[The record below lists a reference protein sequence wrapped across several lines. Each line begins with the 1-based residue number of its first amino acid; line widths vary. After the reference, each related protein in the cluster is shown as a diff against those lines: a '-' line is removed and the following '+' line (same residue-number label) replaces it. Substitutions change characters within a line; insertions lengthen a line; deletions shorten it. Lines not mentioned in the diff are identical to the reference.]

1 MNLFELLIDL
11 KTAHLKTVGIQVRDC
26 QNASITFTA
35 LIVRARLMGTIGKLT
50 MYSKSL
56 SAISGLLLVA
66 IIAGCKS
73 YSVSLNNNM
82 VYTPPS
88 LFKDFAIADAH
99 LRACVEQT
107 IIDKHITKAED
118 LKQLNCSHAGVASLT
133 GLEKFYSIEQ
143 LNLSENTLQSFAQL
157 SNFSQLKV
165 LILRKNNLTS
175 AEPLL
180 HMLALQELDI
190 SDNAK
195 LACGDIKQFAKN
207 TPHGN
212 LKLTLPEQCK

>member
-1 MNLFELLIDL
+1 MGL
-11 KTAHLKTVGIQVRDC
+11 KAVGIQRRGC
-26 QNASITFTA
+26 QNARITFIV
-35 LIVRARLMGTIGKLT
+35 LIVWARLMGTIGKLT

-56 SAISGLLLVA
+56 SAIGGLFLVA

-82 VYTPPS
+82 VYTPAS
-88 LFKDFAIADAH
+88 LFKDFTIVDTH

-107 IIDKHITKAED
+107 IIDNHITKAED
-118 LKQLNCSHAGVASLT
+118 LKQLNCSHAGIASLA

-143 LNLSENTLQSFAQL
+143 LNLSENTLQSIAQL

-195 LACGDIKQFAKN
+195 LACGDLKQFARN
-207 TPHGN
+207 TYQGK

>member
-1 MNLFELLIDL
+1 M
-11 KTAHLKTVGIQVRDC
+11 H
-26 QNASITFTA
+26 
-35 LIVRARLMGTIGKLT
+35 
-50 MYSKSL
+50 SKFF
-56 SAISGLLLVA
+56 SAIVGLFLVA
-66 IIAGCKS
+66 IIAGCKN

-88 LFKDFAIADAH
+88 LFKDFTIVDTH

-107 IIDKHITKAED
+107 IIDNRISKAED
-118 LKQLNCSHAGVASLT
+118 LKQLNCSHAGIVSLV

-143 LNLSENTLQSFAQL
+143 LNLSENGLQSIAQL

-175 AEPLL
+175 AEPIL

-190 SDNAK
+190 SENAK
-195 LACGDIKQFAKN
+195 LACGDLEQFAKN
-207 TPHGN
+207 THQGN
-212 LKLTLPEQCK
+212 LKLTLPEQCRRSF

>member
-1 MNLFELLIDL
+1 
-11 KTAHLKTVGIQVRDC
+11 
-26 QNASITFTA
+26 
-35 LIVRARLMGTIGKLT
+35 

-56 SAISGLLLVA
+56 FTIGGLFLVA
-66 IIAGCKS
+66 LIAGCKS
-73 YSVSLNNNM
+73 YSVSVNNKM
-82 VYTPPS
+82 VYTPAS
-88 LFKDFAIADAH
+88 LYKDFVIADAH

-118 LKQLNCSHAGVASLT
+118 LKQLNCSHAGVASLA

-143 LNLSENTLQSFAQL
+143 LNLSENALQSIAQL

-190 SDNAK
+190 SDNTT

-207 TPHGN
+207 AHQGN
-212 LKLTLPEQCK
+212 VKLTLPEQCK

>member
-1 MNLFELLIDL
+1 
-11 KTAHLKTVGIQVRDC
+11 
-26 QNASITFTA
+26 
-35 LIVRARLMGTIGKLT
+35 

-56 SAISGLLLVA
+56 SAIGGLLLVSM
-66 IIAGCKS
+66 IAGCKS
-73 YSVSLNNNM
+73 YSVSLNNNV

-88 LFKDFAIADAH
+88 LFKDFVIADAH

-107 IIDKHITKAED
+107 IIDNHISKAED
-118 LKQLNCSHAGVASLT
+118 LKQLNCSHAGISSLS

-143 LNLSENTLQSFAQL
+143 LNLSENTLQSIAQL

-180 HMLALQELDI
+180 HMLALRELDI

-195 LACGDIKQFAKN
+195 LACGDVKQFAKN
-207 TPHGN
+207 AHQGN

>member
-1 MNLFELLIDL
+1 MYNQSRYAIFGLML
-11 KTAHLKTVGIQVRDC
+11 A
-26 QNASITFTA
+26 A
-35 LIVRARLMGTIGKLT
+35 LIT
-50 MYSKSL
+50 
-56 SAISGLLLVA
+56 
-66 IIAGCKS
+66 GCKN
-73 YSVSLNNNM
+73 YSVSLNDNV

-88 LFKDFAIADAH
+88 LFKDFAIADSH

-107 IIDKHITKAED
+107 IIDNRITKAEE
-118 LKQLNCSHAGVASLT
+118 LKQLNCSHAGIASLA

-143 LNLSENTLQSFAQL
+143 LNISENALQSIAPL

-165 LILRKNNLTS
+165 LILRKNNLTN

-190 SDNAK
+190 SENAK
-195 LACGDIKQFAKN
+195 LTCGDIKQFAANAHQGK
-207 TPHGN
+207 